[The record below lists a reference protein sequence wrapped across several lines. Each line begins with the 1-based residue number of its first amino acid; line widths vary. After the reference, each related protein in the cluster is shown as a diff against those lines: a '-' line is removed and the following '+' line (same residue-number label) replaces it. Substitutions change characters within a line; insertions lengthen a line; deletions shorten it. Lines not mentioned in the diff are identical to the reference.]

1 MEHIAYS
8 HTRPIY
14 QGRNGRKGRNGG
26 SLFSVQTAETLKRIR
41 NMSSGGCACVAFVE
55 QEAASFI
62 LKQSDQVSTAIHSI
76 VSMLKIAGARKRCM

>member
-1 MEHIAYS
+1 
-8 HTRPIY
+8 
-14 QGRNGRKGRNGG
+14 
-26 SLFSVQTAETLKRIR
+26 
-41 NMSSGGCACVAFVE
+41 MSSGGCACVAFVE